1 MLIATIIFAL
11 LGIVAGAFFGMA
23 IPGTT
28 ITGLKLAMIYF
39 PALATGTIAGVVGI
53 GLAFAGFGIFAT
65 AIALS
70 TIAFS
75 LIGSLLGYLWA
86 RFYC

>member
-1 MLIATIIFAL
+1 MTDQLDS
-11 LGIVAGAFFGMA
+11 V
-23 IPGTT
+23 
-28 ITGLKLAMIYF
+28 
-39 PALATGTIAGVVGI
+39 TIAGVVGI

>member
-1 MLIATIIFAL
+1 MIIAITIFAL
-11 LGIVAGAFFGMA
+11 LGIAAGAFFGTA

-39 PALATGTIAGVVGI
+39 PALVMGVIAGLVGL
-53 GLAFAGFGIFAT
+53 GLALAGFGIFAT

-70 TIAFS
+70 TIASS
-75 LIGSLLGYLWA
+75 LFGSLLGYLWA
-86 RFYC
+86 RFHC